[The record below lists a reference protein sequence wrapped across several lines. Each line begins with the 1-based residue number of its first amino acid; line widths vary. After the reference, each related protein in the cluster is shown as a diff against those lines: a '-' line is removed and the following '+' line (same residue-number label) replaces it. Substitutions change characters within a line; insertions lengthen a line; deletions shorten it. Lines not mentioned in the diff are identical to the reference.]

1 MKFPQKGQIQNI
13 LVKLKNFLIPQ
24 KIQDA
29 CVPHFHYTK
38 YLVYRFKTWE
48 HPRILK
54 LVYLFFIAFLAIVA
68 ISISVVSIFVFLVF
82 LLVSPLSS
90 GKFSSHEESSDPE
103 IVYYAN
109 GYEEDGVFYP
119 DTGHENEPPQ
129 YS

>member
-1 MKFPQKGQIQNI
+1 MNIIKKVLTLLFPPIFREI
-13 LVKLKNFLIPQ
+13 ATRAFY
-24 KIQDA
+24 
-29 CVPHFHYTK
+29 YTK
-38 YLVYRFKTWE
+38 YLHYRFKVWK
-48 HPRILK
+48 HPKALK
-54 LVYLFFIAFLAIVA
+54 RVYLFFIALVAIVA
-68 ISISVVSIFVFLVF
+68 ISISLISFFAFVMV
-82 LLVSPLSS
+82 LLITSLPA